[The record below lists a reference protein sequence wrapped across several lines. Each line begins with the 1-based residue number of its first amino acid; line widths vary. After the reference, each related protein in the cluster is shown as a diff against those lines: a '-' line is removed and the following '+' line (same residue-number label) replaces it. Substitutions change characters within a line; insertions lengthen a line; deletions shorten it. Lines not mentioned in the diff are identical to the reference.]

1 MSVIYLISVL
11 GLFITTFFI
20 KKSDKKF
27 DVVKSIAII
36 MVLFLCYQTFVS
48 YLYTMLHIPITLL
61 LLSVI
66 NTIVIAILVGRMIH
80 KKEVQQY
87 QFDLRDLIF
96 ITILILVVFFISYCD
111 FGMPWNI
118 KYLTTDSAIHYIS
131 TREFYENESLLLTVD
146 NIKSSNAM
154 MPGAYSNIGILFK
167 TFAPW
172 IGEMNL
178 YKVFIGFDIFALFLS
193 GMMFFVTI
201 KKYVK
206 TTLTYFIAGALSI
219 IYLLGYPLNN
229 MLFGYFYLGIGVLA
243 INAIVAIM
251 QDWKEEAK
259 LNTWYIM
266 PTVFLLCFE
275 LFFSYYLFV
284 PPIYGAIF
292 IYYLFYFH
300 KQKGKWINSKII
312 TYSIITLIVPA
323 IMGFCYHV
331 LPGLLSSDQIQVG
344 NVIQTEGY
352 IYRNL
357 FSNILLFIPFMLYYL
372 AKEKKIQFDI
382 ISIILWILYMCVLY
396 ISVFKLN
403 ISTYYFFKTYF
414 VLWQFAICLTFKG
427 IYYLVEEKKYGKILA
442 SAYIGFYI
450 LLMIHSF
457 LTSNVPVIKDTFNKN
472 EKITDVMDIFGINKT
487 VLLRVG
493 TDYTVEELEIL
504 NYVKENNIELKNNN
518 ALILADQRQ
527 EFWFWAILKYQFKTN
542 LEYATTKDHIKLWNN
557 DGYEYLIYFNRSN
570 YYNSYRNALDL
581 KDTEVIFENNSG
593 AIIKNK

>member
-1 MSVIYLISVL
+1 MSLTYLISIIALLTTAILVKKKENKL
-11 GLFITTFFI
+11 DIVKAITITI
-20 KKSDKKF
+20 
-27 DVVKSIAII
+27 
-36 MVLFLCYQTFVS
+36 VLFLCYQTFIS
-48 YLYTMLHIPITLL
+48 YAYTMLHIPITLL
-61 LLSVI
+61 SL
-66 NTIVIAILVGRMIH
+66 TITNIAITVILAGVMIW
-80 KKEVQQY
+80 KKEIQAY
-87 QFDLRDLIF
+87 QFDLRDIIF
-96 ITILILVVFFISYCD
+96 IVILAFVVFFVACCN
-111 FGMPWNI
+111 FGMPVNI
-118 KYLTTDSAIHYIS
+118 KYIMTDASLHYLSAQ
-131 TREFYENESLLLTVD
+131 EFYENESLLLTVD

-172 IGEMNL
+172 IGETNL
-178 YKVFIGFDIFALFLS
+178 YQVFIGFDIFALFLS

-201 KKYVK
+201 KKYIK

-251 QDWKEEAK
+251 QDWKEEDK
-259 LNTWYIM
+259 LNTWHMI
-266 PTVFLLCFE
+266 PTIFLLCFE

-300 KQKGKWINSKII
+300 KQKGKWINKNMVLW
-312 TYSIITLIVPA
+312 SIITLIAPA

-331 LPGLLSSDQIQVG
+331 LPGLLSTTQIQVG
-344 NVIQTEGY
+344 NVIQLEGY

-357 FSNILLFIPFMLYYL
+357 FSNILLFVPFAIYYL
-372 AKEKKIQFDI
+372 VKEKKIQFDM
-382 ISIILWILYMCVLY
+382 ISIIIWIIYMCVLY
-396 ISVFKLN
+396 VSIFKLN

-414 VLWQFAICLTFKG
+414 VLWQFAIYLTFRG
-427 IYYLVEEKKYGKILA
+427 ICYLVEENKYGKIIA
-442 SAYIGFYI
+442 SVYIGFYI

-487 VLLRVG
+487 VLLRVDV
-493 TDYTVEELEIL
+493 DYTIEEIEIL
-504 NYVKENNIELKNNN
+504 NYVKENNIQLKNNN

-527 EFWFWAILKYQFKTN
+527 EFWFWAMLKYQFKTN

-557 DGYEYLIYFNRSN
+557 DGYEYLIYFNRSK
-570 YYNSYRNALDL
+570 YYKSY
-581 KDTEVIFENNSG
+581 KDMLNLNDSEVIFKNNSG